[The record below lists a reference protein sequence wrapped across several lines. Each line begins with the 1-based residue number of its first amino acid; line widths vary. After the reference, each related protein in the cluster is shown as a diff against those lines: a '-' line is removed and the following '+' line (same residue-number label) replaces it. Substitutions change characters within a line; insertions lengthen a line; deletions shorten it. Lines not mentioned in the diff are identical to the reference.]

1 MCYFTHLAKRSKQ
14 GRGLNSFN
22 TSKGYVVFNVTGN
35 FFLSLMTPQ
44 MTTFPLMMLILSTSE
59 EWGGAEGRSALKTN
73 LFFWEGS
80 SRMDQLS
87 NLANHIPVSGD
98 REQDGV
104 NRSRR
109 ESMLLP
115 ATVLLW
121 CSTHLCGGGS
131 SLMGSAAIPH
141 FYRPSYGV
149 GFAAF

>member
-1 MCYFTHLAKRSKQ
+1 
-14 GRGLNSFN
+14 
-22 TSKGYVVFNVTGN
+22 
-35 FFLSLMTPQ
+35 
-44 MTTFPLMMLILSTSE
+44 
-59 EWGGAEGRSALKTN
+59 
-73 LFFWEGS
+73 
-80 SRMDQLS
+80 MDQLS
-87 NLANHIPVSGD
+87 DLANHIPVSGGG
-98 REQDGV
+98 EQEDV

-149 GFAAF
+149 GFVAF